1 MDLIGVLRNRYI
13 MRQRRD
19 QIRREQ
25 IYNNRIT
32 RRQLRDASNPFTLPE
47 CVFQGIYR
55 LSKDLVS
62 ALIEDL
68 RPFLHERER
77 TTGIPLQHKVL
88 CALNFF
94 GQGSFQKAV
103 GCDFILGLSQTSV
116 SRCLDE
122 VVAALNRP
130 EILAANVRFP
140 DSEAERR
147 AIIRMHYQRCPIPG
161 VLGYVDGTHIRI
173 IAPTM
178 NEEAFVNRKQFH
190 SLNVQIVATSN
201 YKILNVLARYP
212 GSSQNSFIWANSA
225 IRTRMEQLYR
235 AGAECWLLGD
245 SGYPEEPW
253 LHVPFLNAPEGSAEA
268 EFSSQLKISRSSVE
282 RTMGHL
288 KSRFQCL
295 HVHRVLMYSPE
306 NAARIVNAC
315 IVLHNKCLDA
325 RLPHFEIIPEDRVP
339 QENVIRP
346 PPAEGRQRD
355 RLLRVGQVV
364 RQRLVD
370 RLRQAAA
377 N

>member
-1 MDLIGVLRNRYI
+1 

-147 AIIRMHYQRCPIPG
+147 TIIRI
-161 VLGYVDGTHIRI
+161 VV
-173 IAPTM
+173 
-178 NEEAFVNRKQFH
+178 E
-190 SLNVQIVATSN
+190 VATSN

-212 GSSQNSFIWANSA
+212 GSSQDSFIWANSA

-282 RTMGHL
+282 RTIGHL

-306 NAARIVNAC
+306 KAARIVNAC

-355 RLLRVGQVV
+355 RLLREGQVV